1 MEKKRKI
8 AMVVRKVSFAEAED
22 EDLMYWANL
31 TVKER
36 MNEAAEWNKKV
47 WQHILGDKYSERI
60 VKTGGKK
67 IKSLTDEDD
76 F

>member
-8 AMVVRKVSFAEAED
+8 AIVGKRVSFDESEE

-31 TVKER
+31 PVKER
-36 MNEAAEWNKKV
+36 LTIASEWNKKV
-47 WQHILGDKYSERI
+47 WQHILKDKYPEKI
-60 VKTGGKK
+60 EKTGGKK
-67 IKSLTDEDD
+67 NKLATDEDD

>member
-8 AMVVRKVSFAEAED
+8 AIVGKRVSFDESEE

-31 TVKER
+31 PVKER
-36 MNEAAEWNKKV
+36 LAIAAEWNKKV
-47 WQHILGDKYSERI
+47 WQHILKDKYPEKI
-60 VKTGGKK
+60 EKTGGKK
-67 IKSLTDEDD
+67 NKLATDEDD